1 MITLR
6 RATHADIDQ
15 LIHIRG
21 TVRENR
27 LRDPASVTRSDYDWF
42 VERDLVW
49 LADLNHRIA
58 GFSAGDP
65 RDETIWALFVDPVC
79 EGAGLGARLLA
90 KACADLKA
98 AGFDEAHLFT
108 DPDSKAARL

>member
-1 MITLR
+1 MPPVLARWLLALALTGAGSLLGW
-6 RATHADIDQ
+6 
-15 LIHIRG
+15 LIG
-21 TVRENR
+21 ALVRH
-27 LRDPASVTRSDYDWF
+27 PA
-42 VERDLVW
+42 
-49 LADLNHRIA
+49 
-58 GFSAGDP
+58 
-65 RDETIWALFVDPVC
+65 